1 MQTAVPQPD
10 PPHGS
15 PNPGN
20 GNGNGNPN
28 PGGGPNPGNGN
39 PNPGGGPN
47 PGNGNPNPG
56 GGPNPGNGNPNPGGG
71 PNPGNGNPNPGGGPN
86 PGNGNP
92 NPGRSPNPGNGNGNP
107 NPGGSPNPG
116 NGNVIPNPGGAPTP
130 ATATSSRIPAGAP
143 TPATA
148 TATQIPAGA
157 PTPATATRIP
167 AGAPTP
173 ATVGTEAGSS
183 STRAP
188 MTVVPRRGVRI
199 LLVDDDVVLLSMLSA
214 RLERDGFAVQSA
226 ASGAQALANIEDGW
240 PDLVILDLMMPGMD
254 GEELAARV
262 KRQVDLPI
270 IVLSAIAD
278 VTSKVKLIERWA
290 DDYITKPFDYEELL
304 ARIRRVRHRV
314 GDRLPRREV
323 RLGPDLTLILD
334 RRECWVGGARVGLSP
349 TETRVLAALVASL
362 GDPVTTANL
371 VARG

>member
-1 MQTAVPQPD
+1 
-10 PPHGS
+10 
-15 PNPGN
+15 
-20 GNGNGNPN
+20 
-28 PGGGPNPGNGN
+28 
-39 PNPGGGPN
+39 
-47 PGNGNPNPG
+47 
-56 GGPNPGNGNPNPGGG
+56 
-71 PNPGNGNPNPGGGPN
+71 
-86 PGNGNP
+86 
-92 NPGRSPNPGNGNGNP
+92 
-107 NPGGSPNPG
+107 
-116 NGNVIPNPGGAPTP
+116 
-130 ATATSSRIPAGAP
+130 
-143 TPATA
+143 
-148 TATQIPAGA
+148 
-157 PTPATATRIP
+157 
-167 AGAPTP
+167 
-173 ATVGTEAGSS
+173 
-183 STRAP
+183 

-371 VARG
+371 VARGWSDVEGVDSAHVWVTVRRLRQKIERDADHPRYLLTERGVGYRLVAMTG